1 MNLSVKKKIIIQ
13 CTVIFILLL
22 GIATQSIVRIR
33 NINRNLTIINDINI
47 VKQRYA
53 INFRGSV
60 HDRAIRLGD
69 FVLYTDTE
77 KRAVTRQEINDLN
90 VFYQE
95 SAVALDK
102 ISLEVGS
109 TPDEQQR
116 LADIKKSE
124 AETLP
129 LIQQVLD
136 YEAQG
141 LHDEAVAVLLDKARP
156 AFNLWLGRINAYID
170 LEEEQNQII
179 TDETRSQV
187 AFFQVIVI
195 VINSIS
201 IAIAVIL
208 SIIIIRSI
216 NPLSKVAKSLNSIAQ
231 GSGDLTAQ
239 LDVKTK
245 DEIGVVATSFN
256 TVISTLHRIMVTIKD
271 SVSAL
276 NLSGQEL
283 VANTQEVQ
291 SRAGNID
298 ANINDIRLQ
307 IKKQT
312 EQVSEVSNTMKSV
325 DGEMQTLNSIV
336 DTQAQDIT
344 ECAGDIDEMVSGVNQ
359 VETILRMNSEKFT
372 ELSSASNVGY
382 ENISNIYQKVVEI
395 SDRSHGV
402 SDANNV
408 INSIANQ
415 TNLLAMNAAIEA
427 AHAGEAGRGFAVVA
441 DEIRKLAENSA
452 KQSKSISVGLNEL
465 IHSINSMVETSQI
478 AGESFENIIEAVASV
493 EEQQKQVQTVMEHQV
508 ELNGKVS
515 RSFSSIANMN
525 KDVIGKVGLITK
537 SYDQVLQETIELDRI
552 SREINDHIDVI
563 SDTNTEIQG
572 KVKAMYANTETTKKN
587 IETVQQ
593 QVDQFTL

>member
-1 MNLSVKKKIIIQ
+1 M
-13 CTVIFILLL
+13 
-22 GIATQSIVRIR
+22 
-33 NINRNLTIINDINI
+33 
-47 VKQRYA
+47 
-53 INFRGSV
+53 
-60 HDRAIRLGD
+60 
-69 FVLYTDTE
+69 
-77 KRAVTRQEINDLN
+77 
-90 VFYQE
+90 
-95 SAVALDK
+95 
-102 ISLEVGS
+102 
-109 TPDEQQR
+109 
-116 LADIKKSE
+116 
-124 AETLP
+124 
-129 LIQQVLD
+129 
-136 YEAQG
+136 
-141 LHDEAVAVLLDKARP
+141 
-156 AFNLWLGRINAYID
+156 
-170 LEEEQNQII
+170 
-179 TDETRSQV
+179 
-187 AFFQVIVI
+187 
-195 VINSIS
+195 
-201 IAIAVIL
+201 
-208 SIIIIRSI
+208 
-216 NPLSKVAKSLNSIAQ
+216 
-231 GSGDLTAQ
+231 
-239 LDVKTK
+239 
-245 DEIGVVATSFN
+245 
-256 TVISTLHRIMVTIKD
+256 
-271 SVSAL
+271 
-276 NLSGQEL
+276 
-283 VANTQEVQ
+283 
-291 SRAGNID
+291 
-298 ANINDIRLQ
+298 
-307 IKKQT
+307 
-312 EQVSEVSNTMKSV
+312 
-325 DGEMQTLNSIV
+325 
-336 DTQAQDIT
+336 
-344 ECAGDIDEMVSGVNQ
+344 
-359 VETILRMNSEKFT
+359 
-372 ELSSASNVGY
+372 
-382 ENISNIYQKVVEI
+382 EI

>member
-124 AETLP
+124 SETLL

-156 AFNLWLGRINAYID
+156 AFNLWLDRINAYID

-291 SRAGNID
+291 SQAGNID

-312 EQVSEVSNTMKSV
+312 E
-325 DGEMQTLNSIV
+325 TLNSIV

-452 KQSKSISVGLNEL
+452 KQSKSISIGLNEL